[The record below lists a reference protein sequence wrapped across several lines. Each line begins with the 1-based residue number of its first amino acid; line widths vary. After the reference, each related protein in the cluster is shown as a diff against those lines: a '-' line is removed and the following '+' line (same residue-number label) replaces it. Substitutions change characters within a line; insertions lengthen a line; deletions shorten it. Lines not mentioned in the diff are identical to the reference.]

1 MSVVSVVQT
10 EAALQQ
16 SESCSSPNAEEQQS
30 MPWYRSKKLL
40 LVMGAYGAVSFLW
53 NFVEELT
60 PMFASTPYKQ
70 V

>member
-1 MSVVSVVQT
+1 
-10 EAALQQ
+10 
-16 SESCSSPNAEEQQS
+16 
-30 MPWYRSKKLL
+30 MPWYRSRKLL

-70 V
+70 VCCSMLLASLTCKHACCQRLQWLGPQEGQL